1 MENTELLQAM
11 SGLISKVIKTE
22 LEPLKSDISE
32 IKSDMAVLKSDVA
45 VLKSDVAVLKSDVT
59 VLKSDVTVLKS
70 DVAVL
75 KSDVAVLKS
84 DVAVLKSDVTTL
96 QGTVSGIQDS
106 VKRLELIN
114 ENEILPRLQN
124 IEECY
129 ISTYERYAQGISQI
143 GNMQTDIT
151 LLKKVVTGHSEQLD
165 KLQKIS

>member
-32 IKSDMAVLKSDVA
+32 IKSDM
-45 VLKSDVAVLKSDVT
+45 
-59 VLKSDVTVLKS
+59 
-70 DVAVL
+70 AVL

>member
-45 VLKSDVAVLKSDVT
+45 VLKSDVA